1 MYTSLSLSFSLFP
14 RSSRG
19 ALWCSSEGD
28 LSIACSPS
36 LSLSFFQAW
45 DVAWGPP
52 PFRFAGPDAVGISLI
67 EAARL
72 HSSAPSA
79 RTSSRE
85 RKRKETLFDFCFAP
99 PFAFCA
105 PRGHQ
110 QRRLQSPHATA
121 PKIYQKLQFLKR

>member
-1 MYTSLSLSFSLFP
+1 MYTSLSFSLFP

-28 LSIACSPS
+28 LSIACSP
-36 LSLSFFQAW
+36 SLSFFQAW

-85 RKRKETLFDFCFAP
+85 RKRKRPSLIFVSLPLF
-99 PFAFCA
+99 PFA
-105 PRGHQ
+105 
-110 QRRLQSPHATA
+110 RRAVISEDVFNPHAA
-121 PKIYQKLQFLKR
+121 RPKLCNKNRRF